1 MASPLPTCGTPMIRH
16 VLIAMLTGWINRH
29 RQQVMA
35 SPPKRNRIL
44 TVRLG
49 GRRLPLTDTERR
61 RLTAL
66 PHPLSCKPRKDV
78 TALARPDILMRFLTA
93 SHPDVAPGLSPQ
105 RYRQKAAYS

>member
-49 GRRLPLTDTERR
+49 GRRL
-61 RLTAL
+61 TAL

-105 RYRQKAAYS
+105 RYRQK